1 MGTKRKRPGSDPE
14 EVIHDQA
21 AERTSTTIQ
30 RELQAR
36 AAIDKGHTLLFRAF
50 KTARGFERQKL
61 GRRRKTAGTPDSKTA
76 STEKAKPATN
86 NDNDNDNDPSGSNAQ
101 AQAQPAG
108 ADAAVARIEAETA
121 ALKALDLTHVTTNY
135 LIKSLLK
142 FKEVAESPSLPGF
155 FRRMAPVPKD
165 AASLN
170 VVARLC
176 NSNPV
181 REVLGGIVKE
191 TTAALGVRI
200 HAAGKDKD
208 KGKTK
213 TKSKDQQ
220 SVAVDQIPG
229 GTTGGDSDK
238 EAEEDEFQ
246 GFEDELAASSDADS
260 EADEATIQRRTS
272 LLRAALTET
281 PDDDD
286 EGSQDTGPS
295 SSDDDE
301 LSRANLLRSRRNLST
316 TPSGS
321 TTPSPDRD
329 LDPNEIS
336 DLEPDSDPDQG
347 SDPATTLTAD
357 RRAAK
362 RRQAP
367 PAAASLTSTTF
378 LPTLTMGGYIS
389 GSSDDEADDYN
400 NNGADDSVTASAL
413 LQNKPKSNRRGQRAR
428 RAIWEAKYGEQAKH
442 LGPDGLA
449 KAAKQQQHAQ
459 QNGKG
464 AAGRDAGW
472 DAKRGATDGSLRR
485 FGSNGAAP
493 GRGKRGRGG
502 AGVGVG
508 RGGRYAPGGG
518 DYGREPGGVEAPKKR
533 VKDDEGPLHPS
544 WIAAKKAKEA
554 KGLVN
559 ATFQGKKLTFD

>member
-14 EVIHDQA
+14 EASHDQT

-76 STEKAKPATN
+76 GTEKAKRDTN
-86 NDNDNDNDPSGSNAQ
+86 NDNDNDPSGSNAQ

-200 HAAGKDKD
+200 HAAGKDKV
-208 KGKTK
+208 KGKTKTK
-213 TKSKDQQ
+213 TKSKDQE
-220 SVAVDQIPG
+220 SVAVDQIPA
-229 GTTGGDSDK
+229 GTTGGDGDK
-238 EAEEDEFQ
+238 EEEDEFQ

-281 PDDDD
+281 PEDD

-301 LSRANLLRSRRNLST
+301 LSRANLLRSRRNM
-316 TPSGS
+316 S

-336 DLEPDSDPDQG
+336 DLEPDSD
-347 SDPATTLTAD
+347 SDVDAD
-357 RRAAK
+357 SASELAVPMPVARRAAK
-362 RRQAP
+362 RTAAP
-367 PAAASLTSTTF
+367 APAPAASLTSTTF

-400 NNGADDSVTASAL
+400 GADSVSAAAL
-413 LQNKPKSNRRGQRAR
+413 LHNKPKSNRRGQRAR

-449 KAAKQQQHAQ
+449 KAAQQ

-472 DAKRGATDGSLRR
+472 DAKRGATDGPPRR
-485 FGSNGAAP
+485 FASGAVS
-493 GRGKRGRGG
+493 GRGGRGRGG
-502 AGVGVG
+502 AGAGAG

-518 DYGREPGGVEAPKKR
+518 DYGREPGGLEAPKKR

-554 KGLVN
+554 KGMVN